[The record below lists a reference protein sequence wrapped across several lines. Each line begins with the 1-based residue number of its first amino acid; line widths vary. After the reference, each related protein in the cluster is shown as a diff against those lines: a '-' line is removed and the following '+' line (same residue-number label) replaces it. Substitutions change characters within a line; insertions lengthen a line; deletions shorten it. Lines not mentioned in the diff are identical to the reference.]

1 MAVFNGK
8 IEKSD
13 ALLVKL
19 ANIDKNIVSEVKK
32 AITKNGNQAMN
43 KAKKKAPKDTGA
55 LRKSIIHR
63 VERSP
68 KKVRYIIYT
77 NCKYALYQE
86 MGTGVRGKF
95 SPSPPKSNGGND
107 GIDYSRVAGN
117 KATPFLYPALQE
129 QKDILIKDI
138 KEIVKQVV
146 KEARRWLT

>member
-1 MAVFNGK
+1 MSVFNGK

-68 KKVRYIIYT
+68 KKVRYII
-77 NCKYALYQE
+77 
-86 MGTGVRGKF
+86 
-95 SPSPPKSNGGND
+95 
-107 GIDYSRVAGN
+107 
-117 KATPFLYPALQE
+117 
-129 QKDILIKDI
+129 
-138 KEIVKQVV
+138 
-146 KEARRWLT
+146 